1 MIARDHELIALSS
14 EIEAKTAEFLASGGQ
29 IKTDLKSGL
38 FTTGGFNNS
47 KGRKTTKQFQA
58 SIKAD
63 IDILKGKAR

>member
-1 MIARDHELIALSS
+1 MTARDPRLIELSN
-14 EIEAKTAEFLASGGQ
+14 EIDAKVAAFLASGGQ

-58 SIKAD
+58 SLKED

>member
-1 MIARDHELIALSS
+1 MTARNPELIALSA
-14 EIEAKTAEFLASGGQ
+14 EIETKTAEFLASGGQ

-47 KGRKTTKQFQA
+47 KGRKTTKQFQ
-58 SIKAD
+58 SSLKAD